1 MTKKAVNWKGKLCL
15 LLLCI
20 AGFICSCA
28 TMKKTTEAILFQNS
42 FENTSVAKV
51 YNSCIEI
58 FQIKEI
64 PSLSIDQEAQRIS
77 TDWIY
82 FGKPGTSLKYRYR
95 FDLNIN
101 ESGDNKV
108 DILLKCEY
116 QKGTPVDP
124 NPVNPFVRG
133 IYWKDLSSDTHLE
146 NQIDAFLQ
154 EIQMCLNERLN
165 QR

>member
-1 MTKKAVNWKGKLCL
+1 MQK
-15 LLLCI
+15 
-20 AGFICSCA
+20 S
-28 TMKKTTEAILFQNS
+28 TESILFHRS
-42 FENTSVAKV
+42 YENTSVAQV

-64 PSLSIDQEAQRIS
+64 PSLSFDQEAQRIS

-82 FGKPGTSLKYRYR
+82 FGKPGSSLKYRYR
-95 FDLNIN
+95 FDMNIS
-101 ESGDNKV
+101 ESVDEKV
-108 DILLKCEY
+108 KILLNCEY

-154 EIQMCLNERLN
+154 EVQMCLKRKT
-165 QR
+165 